1 MEVITELFVGKP
13 PKVLV
18 LIASTGGSFSE
29 CVHGAD
35 AFICDEADAEFLEKE
50 FYTRLDDAE
59 YEMAIHPLPEE
70 VSKEQLRLKIEEIL
84 APYEDEEDEDEE
96 DEEDEN

>member
-1 MEVITELFVGKP
+1 MKEITELFVGKP

-35 AFICDEADAEFLEKE
+35 AFICDEAA
-50 FYTRLDDAE
+50 TV
-59 YEMAIHPLPEE
+59 M
-70 VSKEQLRLKIEEIL
+70 KIKTYYI
-84 APYEDEEDEDEE
+84 
-96 DEEDEN
+96 